1 MALIC
6 NKCTKEIKRRDFIT
20 YSNCQ
25 KDFHIDCTSLSEK
38 RFYLMKPENRK
49 KCKCDECL
57 YKNRSSTK
65 QIVMIP
71 TDNSFE
77 GLINESDEELNKYHE
92 YVTLRSQK
100 KPTSLPDLS
109 ASYTSMN
116 DTNKSVYLNKTSLA
130 YLDQI
135 MEIICLL

>member
-1 MALIC
+1 
-6 NKCTKEIKRRDFIT
+6 
-20 YSNCQ
+20 
-25 KDFHIDCTSLSEK
+25 
-38 RFYLMKPENRK
+38 
-49 KCKCDECL
+49 
-57 YKNRSSTK
+57 
-65 QIVMIP
+65 MIP
-71 TDNSFE
+71 IDNSFE
-77 GLINESDEELNKYHE
+77 GIINEIDEEPNKYHE